1 LLGLYRR
8 YQLHEIVTI
17 AHTVIAYSVAIRR
30 QFRVSV
36 RSKVVKAKGEA
47 GAPESAV
54 AKVPETASP
63 PDEPASAA
71 SRHESD
77 TERLVRQQF
86 DYATR
91 VDFSVER
98 ALKRVLDLFGA
109 LVLAAIFSPLI
120 LFVCIAAALT
130 GRSPLF
136 RHRRVGRDGALFDC
150 LKFQTMVPNAEVVL
164 ANLLSSNPELRAEWE
179 SDHKLK
185 EDPRVTRFGKF
196 LRSTSLDE
204 LPQLWNVIKG
214 DMSLVGP
221 RPITREE
228 ILRYGRNAVIYMLV
242 RPGLTG
248 LWQVSGRNFVEYRK
262 RVAMDVCYVKNQ
274 SVVLDTWILMKTV
287 LVVITRHG
295 AH

>member
-1 LLGLYRR
+1 MLPSSGADDTGGTPHLSLERDARAAGESPTAHLA
-8 YQLHEIVTI
+8 QLRLD
-17 AHTVIAYSVAIRR
+17 Y
-30 QFRVSV
+30 
-36 RSKVVKAKGEA
+36 
-47 GAPESAV
+47 
-54 AKVPETASP
+54 
-63 PDEPASAA
+63 PA
-71 SRHESD
+71 
-77 TERLVRQQF
+77 
-86 DYATR
+86 R
-91 VDFSVER
+91 VDFSVEH
-98 ALKRVLDLFGA
+98 ALKRVLDVVGTAILA
-109 LVLAAIFSPLI
+109 VLFSPLI
-120 LFVCIAAALT
+120 VMVFILAALS
-130 GRSPLF
+130 GREPLF
-136 RHRRVGRDGALFDC
+136 RHTRVGRDGKSFDC
-150 LKFQTMVPNAEVVL
+150 LKFRTMVPNAEQVL
-164 ANLLSSNPELRAEWE
+164 AEILANDPALRAEWE
-179 SDHKLK
+179 SDHKLRD
-185 EDPRVTRFGKF
+185 DPRVTRFGKF

-228 ILRYGRNAVIYMLV
+228 LLRYGRNAVIYMLV